1 MTFSSSLI
9 MKCQR
14 QPLSPVVATFWRLRS
29 MASNDGLETW
39 NSMEILHR
47 QALYLYYFYKWRIK
61 LFIKISFYC
70 NYTIIQDYMIFNAS
84 EDAHK
89 KTGLA
94 IIFLSIPWLMFCFNV
109 YYCYISR
116 HYFINDLQNIYV
128 CVWYLFY
135 ITEYIHKLSRLPKF
149 VFALLAVEK
158 TAVNYNVWDDQYIRI
173 IQITTMPVHIMAPWS
188 ESVVF

>member
-14 QPLSPVVATFWRLRS
+14 QPLSLVVATFWRLRS

-39 NSMEILHR
+39 NSTEILHR

-149 VFALLAVEK
+149 FFCTSCSRENSCKL
-158 TAVNYNVWDDQYIRI
+158 
-173 IQITTMPVHIMAPWS
+173 
-188 ESVVF
+188 